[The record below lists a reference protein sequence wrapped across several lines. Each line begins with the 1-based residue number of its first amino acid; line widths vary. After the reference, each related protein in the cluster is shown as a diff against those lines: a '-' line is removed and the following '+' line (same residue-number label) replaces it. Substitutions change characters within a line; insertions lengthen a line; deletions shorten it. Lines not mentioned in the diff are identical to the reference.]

1 MRALIIG
8 NGIAGINVASG
19 LSSREGVTVDVFSEE
34 THPFYSR
41 VRLPEVLSGAQRPD
55 AITFYKN
62 EWYEKKGI
70 AVHTGKRATS
80 IDRAAKTVSFS
91 DGTVERYDA
100 LVLAT
105 GASSNK
111 PPIPG
116 SERTGV
122 YTMRTLED
130 VASIRE
136 SVARDGST
144 ASVVGGGLLGLE
156 AARALKD
163 GGVKDVRVFE
173 IAPRLLPRQ
182 LDETGAD
189 ILRLRFVAMG
199 IHTVCFAE
207 TVSFETGTDG
217 ARASAIN
224 LKDGRTFPSATT
236 LLSMG
241 VKPNTALAA
250 AAGLPCGRGIK
261 VDNRMRTEDPSIYA
275 VGDCAEFDGVVWGI
289 IPAALEQAPIAAK
302 SILHSFG
309 ILAEGDAPT
318 YTQTIPKTALKVGDI
333 ELMSL
338 GKAVLTDEESASG
351 KYTIVSKVA
360 ADCGRY
366 EKFVLEP
373 NDGASVLVG
382 AILLG
387 SKAHQAQAQKM
398 MGSHVSH
405 ADVDAL
411 LADF

>member
-19 LSSREGVTVDVFSEE
+19 LSSRDGISVEVFSEE

-41 VRLPEVLSGAQRPD
+41 VRLPEVLSGAQKPE

-70 AVHTGKRATS
+70 TVHTGKRATS

-91 DGTVERYDA
+91 DGTTERYDA

-116 SERTGV
+116 SDLAGV
-122 YTMRTLED
+122 FTMRTLED
-130 VASIRE
+130 VAAIRE
-136 SVARDGST
+136 SVSRDNAT

-163 GGVKDVRVFE
+163 GGVADVRVFE

-189 ILRLRFVAMG
+189 ILRLRFVSMG

-207 TVSFETGTDG
+207 TTSFDTGT
-217 ARASAIN
+217 ARASAVT
-224 LKDGRTFPSATT
+224 LKDGRSFPSATT

-241 VKPNTALAA
+241 VKPNTALAS
-250 AAGLPCGRGIK
+250 AAGLSCGRGIK
-261 VDNRMRTEDPSIYA
+261 VDNRMRTGDPSIYA

-289 IPAALEQAPIAAK
+289 IPAALEQAPVAAK
-302 SILHSFG
+302 SILLSFG
-309 ILAEGDAPT
+309 LLAEGDAPT

-338 GKAVLTDEESASG
+338 GKAVLTDEETASG
-351 KYTIVSKVA
+351 KYTIVSKAA

-373 NDGASVLVG
+373 KDGASVLVG

-398 MGSHVSH
+398 MGGHVSH

>member
-1 MRALIIG
+1 
-8 NGIAGINVASG
+8 
-19 LSSREGVTVDVFSEE
+19 
-34 THPFYSR
+34 
-41 VRLPEVLSGAQRPD
+41 
-55 AITFYKN
+55 
-62 EWYEKKGI
+62 
-70 AVHTGKRATS
+70 
-80 IDRAAKTVSFS
+80 
-91 DGTVERYDA
+91 
-100 LVLAT
+100 VLAT

-116 SERTGV
+116 SNLAGV
-122 YTMRTLED
+122 FTLRTLED
-130 VASIRE
+130 VAAIRE
-136 SVARDGST
+136 NVARDSAT

-163 GGVKDVRVFE
+163 GGVADVRVFE

-189 ILRLRFVAMG
+189 ILRLRFASMG

-207 TVSFETGTDG
+207 TALFAADAADS
-217 ARASAIN
+217 RAVAVT
-224 LKDGRTFPSATT
+224 LKDGRSFPSATT

-241 VKPNTALAA
+241 VKSNTALAI

-289 IPAALEQAPIAAK
+289 IPAALDQAPVAAK
-302 SILHSFG
+302 SILLSFG
-309 ILAEGDAPT
+309 LLAESDAPV
-318 YTQTIPKTALKVGDI
+318 YAQTIPKTALKVGDI

-338 GKAVLTDEESASG
+338 GKAVLTPEEEASG
-351 KYTIVSKVA
+351 KYTIVDKVA
-360 ADCGRY
+360 KDCGRY

-373 NDGASVLVG
+373 KDGASVLAG

-387 SKAHQAQAQKM
+387 SKAHQGAVQKM
-398 MGSHVSH
+398 MGSHVTH
-405 ADVDAL
+405 ADVDML

>member
-1 MRALIIG
+1 MRAVIIG

-19 LSSREGVTVDVFSEE
+19 LSSREGVTVEVFSEE

-41 VRLPEVLSGAQRPD
+41 VRLPEVLSGAQQPE

-62 EWYEKKGI
+62 EWYEKKNI
-70 AVHTGKRATS
+70 VVHTGKRATQ

-91 DGTVERYDA
+91 DGTVEQYDA

-116 SERTGV
+116 SDRAGV
-122 YTMRTLED
+122 YTLRTLED
-130 VASIRE
+130 VAAIRE
-136 SVARDGST
+136 SVARDDST

-156 AARALKD
+156 AARSLKD

-189 ILRLRFVAMG
+189 LLRLRFAAMG

-207 TVSFETGTDG
+207 TASFDTGADG
-217 ARASAIN
+217 ARASGVN
-224 LKDGRTFPSATT
+224 LKDGRSFPSATT

-241 VKPNTALAA
+241 VKPNTALAL

-289 IPAALEQAPIAAK
+289 IPAALEQAPVAAK
-302 SILHSFG
+302 SILLSFG
-309 ILAEGDAPT
+309 LLAESDAPT
-318 YTQTIPKTALKVGDI
+318 YSQTIPKTALKVGDI

-338 GKAVLTDEESASG
+338 GKAVLADEEAASG
-351 KYTIVSKVA
+351 KYTIVAKV
-360 ADCGRY
+360 DTECGRY
-366 EKFVLEP
+366 EKFVLEAH
-373 NDGASVLVG
+373 DGASVLVG

-398 MGSHVSH
+398 MGGHVSH